1 MFSAKRKSATDLET
15 NYKYGAWMGNAFE
28 DEDDTANNDGDDDDN
43 GDGDGTRGQ
52 DSHFAKLE
60 KVCFVFVCFLFAC
73 ELDYLLVDYVMLA

>member
-28 DEDDTANNDGDDDDN
+28 DEDDTTNNDGDDDDN
-43 GDGDGTRGQ
+43 GDVDGTHGQ

-60 KVCFVFVCFLFAC
+60 KVCFVFVCFFIC
-73 ELDYLLVDYVMLA
+73 LLVDYVMLA